1 MEKTLNLGVFEALDK
16 QEMMEVDGGGKK
28 SKSAKKPSWKESIRA
43 GLRMWV
49 SGPMW
54 YQSPFC

>member
-1 MEKTLNLGVFEALDK
+1 MEKTLNLGAFETLDQ
-16 QEMMEVDGGGKK
+16 QEMMEVDGGKN
-28 SKSAKKPSWKESIRA
+28 SKNGSWKGSFRN

-54 YQSPFC
+54 YSWC